1 MVLTVSSGV
10 CLAQT
15 HPQAHPPVV
24 HPPHERKHA
33 EREQIESMEKQFQ
46 TAQRAGDTAMMDKL
60 LSDDYLGI
68 NASGVVVTKTQQLDH
83 MQNRKLVIDSLQT
96 SDLKIKLI
104 GQIAIVTCLA
114 EIDGT
119 SDGKPLH
126 GKFRYTRI
134 YQHLQDGSWKITSFE
149 ATRIAKPSDAASAP
163 DATPTPPDSPKG
175 Q

>member
-1 MVLTVSSGV
+1 V
-10 CLAQT
+10 
-15 HPQAHPPVV
+15 
-24 HPPHERKHA
+24 

-46 TAQRAGDTAMMDKL
+46 TAQRAGDTAVMDKL

-83 MQNRKLVIDSLQT
+83 MHNRKLVIDSLQT

-119 SDGKPLH
+119 SEGKPLH

-149 ATRIAKPSDAASAP
+149 ATRLAKPDVAATPDAQPTAAAS
-163 DATPTPPDSPKG
+163 PKS
-175 Q
+175 